1 MVDGTVTE
9 TPDQSELT
17 KGLGRV
23 LPPGP
28 YLWGRTVQ
36 GWRWL
41 RLVFAGVWLVYL
53 AQPLSTLH
61 DHHHSAGLLAAAIA
75 ITAVFCVTFVVVVS
89 CWDRYPALSR
99 CGYVLLFVLAAA
111 LSLMFPGTKA
121 GGNVVWIYVSS
132 ATGWAITGRREAKR
146 AVLAVSAC
154 FLLFSWL
161 GHNGTSN
168 TLVTLIPVVLVGI
181 MSYGIRAQM
190 RLMRELA
197 KAREAETML
206 AANEER
212 LRLARDM
219 HDLTGQSLSMITLK
233 SELAARLLRRL
244 PEGPDRDRV
253 AEEIQQ
259 VADVSRQALHD
270 IREAISGY
278 RRPTLAVE
286 VITARAALESA
297 GITPHDDSALTL
309 LSGTFGP
316 DAEAALAWC
325 LREAVTN
332 VIRHSGAQNCYIRL
346 TRRDG
351 TLALEVRDD
360 GRGAR
365 PAAEAAGAA
374 AAAGSDGAAAAAAGA
389 AGGLV
394 PRSSG
399 TGLHGMSERLC
410 AVGGSLELRPDA
422 SGFRLVARVPAVLA
436 GEGDPRD
443 AGDLG
448 GSSGSGGSGGSA
460 GSAAQAPAGVTVTT

>member
-9 TPDQSELT
+9 TTDQSRLAS
-17 KGLGRV
+17 GLGHRV
-23 LPPGP
+23 PPGP
-28 YLWGRTVQ
+28 LLWGRQLQ

-41 RLVFAGVWLVYL
+41 RFVFAGVWLVYL
-53 AQPLSTLH
+53 AQPLSSLH
-61 DHHHSAGLLAAAIA
+61 GEHHSAGWLAAAITT
-75 ITAVFCVTFVVVVS
+75 TAVFGIIFVVVVA

-99 CGYVLLFVLAAA
+99 RGFVLLFVLAAA
-111 LSLMFPGTKA
+111 LSLMFSGTKA

-132 ATGWAITGRREAKR
+132 ATGWAVTGRREATR

-154 FLLFSWL
+154 YLVFSWL

-168 TLVTLIPVVLVGI
+168 TLVTLIPVVLVGL
-181 MSYGIRAQM
+181 MSSGIRTQM
-190 RLMRELA
+190 KLMRELA

-233 SELAARLLRRL
+233 SELAARLLQRL

-253 AEEIQQ
+253 GEEIQQ
-259 VADVSRQALHD
+259 VAAVSRQALHD

-286 VITARAALESA
+286 IITARTALESA
-297 GITPHDDSALTL
+297 GITPQDDSALTL

-332 VIRHSGAQNCYIRL
+332 VIRHSGAQNCFIGL

-365 PAAEAAGAA
+365 AAEAAGPL
-374 AAAGSDGAAAAAAGA
+374 D
-389 AGGLV
+389 GGL

-410 AVGGSLELRPDA
+410 AVGGSLELRPDV
-422 SGFRLVARVPAVLA
+422 SGFCLVARVPAAPA
-436 GEGDPRD
+436 GEGD
-443 AGDLG
+443 
-448 GSSGSGGSGGSA
+448 SA
-460 GSAAQAPAGVTVTT
+460 GTAADAAAGVTVTT

>member
-1 MVDGTVTE
+1 MTVTE
-9 TPDQSELT
+9 TTDQQTLAS
-17 KGLGRV
+17 GLGRG
-23 LPPGP
+23 LPPRP
-28 YLWGRTVQ
+28 QLWGRPLH

-53 AQPLSTLH
+53 AQPLSSLH
-61 DHHHSAGLLAAAIA
+61 GEHHSAGWLTAAIA
-75 ITAVFCVTFVVVVS
+75 TTAVFSVVFVAVVS
-89 CWDRYPALSR
+89 CWDRFPALSR
-99 CGYVLLFVLAAA
+99 RGFVLLFLLAAA

-132 ATGWAITGRREAKR
+132 ATGWAISDRREATR

-154 FLLFSWL
+154 YLVFSWL

-168 TLVTLIPVVLVGI
+168 TLVTLIPVVLVGF
-181 MSYGIRAQM
+181 MSSGIRTQM
-190 RLMRELA
+190 KLMRELA

-233 SELAARLLRRL
+233 SELAERLLRRL

-259 VADVSRQALHD
+259 VAAVSRQTLHD

-286 VITARAALESA
+286 IITARTALESA
-297 GITPHDDSALTL
+297 GITPHDDPALTL

-332 VIRHSGAQNCYIRL
+332 VIRHSGARNCFIGL

-365 PAAEAAGAA
+365 PAVEADGS
-374 AAAGSDGAAAAAAGA
+374 AGS
-389 AGGLV
+389 V
-394 PRSSG
+394 PPLSG

-422 SGFRLVARVPAVLA
+422 SGFCLVARVPAVPAVPA
-436 GEGDPRD
+436 GEGD
-443 AGDLG
+443 
-448 GSSGSGGSGGSA
+448 SA
-460 GSAAQAPAGVTVTT
+460 GTAADAAAGVTVTT